1 LSVPAFIPTPEALC
15 SSDIKQSATLVNR
28 LFKPF
33 EGLTLRRFGAL
44 ILLFIS
50 IQDLAHASPQSRL
63 SSDFVAAMQFDP
75 EFQSAIAQ
83 RDAGL
88 EAQEQARASLLPQVS
103 ANLQRSIND
112 TDSRSQTALG
122 PIDRSFENYPSL
134 SASLQIRQAL
144 FRPRAWASLAQ
155 SKAQALYAELI
166 LQGAKQD
173 LGLRLLGVHAEWA
186 AAQHSIHIAEEIIS
200 IQQEIAESASRQFR
214 AGDAT
219 RVDVEVA
226 QARIAQA
233 QTQLAETRLSL
244 ENAKLSWAQIT
255 GRLGFSGRA
264 SQTAW
269 ESAAK
274 GSESLSINRSPIDN
288 SSIRWRDQTAEL
300 LAISQHSLASFQQL
314 ARDQSPVIRAQK
326 AAVIAATEELKKVS
340 ADHLP
345 VADLYAA
352 RSRSTSAMD
361 NTVGTTYRSA
371 QVGVQ
376 VSIPLYAGGAVESG
390 IRQAQANLR
399 RVQSDLEAAM
409 NRLNLQID
417 RDWRTLEAARVDAAA
432 QARLLQALKVLN
444 ESSTRG
450 QSAGVATKID
460 MMQARLQTLT
470 AQRDLARANARALV
484 SWTRLMSSAG
494 LISEE
499 VLEELTRQIAL

>member
-1 LSVPAFIPTPEALC
+1 
-15 SSDIKQSATLVNR
+15 
-28 LFKPF
+28 
-33 EGLTLRRFGAL
+33 
-44 ILLFIS
+44 
-50 IQDLAHASPQSRL
+50 
-63 SSDFVAAMQFDP
+63 
-75 EFQSAIAQ
+75 
-83 RDAGL
+83 
-88 EAQEQARASLLPQVS
+88 
-103 ANLQRSIND
+103 
-112 TDSRSQTALG
+112 
-122 PIDRSFENYPSL
+122 
-134 SASLQIRQAL
+134 
-144 FRPRAWASLAQ
+144 
-155 SKAQALYAELI
+155 
-166 LQGAKQD
+166 
-173 LGLRLLGVHAEWA
+173 
-186 AAQHSIHIAEEIIS
+186 
-200 IQQEIAESASRQFR
+200 
-214 AGDAT
+214 
-219 RVDVEVA
+219 
-226 QARIAQA
+226 
-233 QTQLAETRLSL
+233 
-244 ENAKLSWAQIT
+244 
-255 GRLGFSGRA
+255 
-264 SQTAW
+264 
-269 ESAAK
+269 
-274 GSESLSINRSPIDN
+274 
-288 SSIRWRDQTAEL
+288 
-300 LAISQHSLASFQQL
+300 LASFQQL

-345 VADLYAA
+345 IADLYAA

-444 ESSTRG
+444 E
-450 QSAGVATKID
+450 ID